1 MKELTQNT
9 EVDTYPVNNQM
20 AFYPPVSGK
29 SNQILSCDMLQE
41 QEDEIEIKEYKVK
54 KRDKKT
60 VNIN

>member
-29 SNQILSCDMLQE
+29 SNQILQE